1 MPAFRTRY
9 GNAAVRVVNAYRP
22 GSNELY
28 YALESL
34 IMTAMAQAQH
44 DEQEKIAI
52 DTCEGLH
59 PGLAAGLICRKCF
72 DAVEADKMPQSA
84 MTANE
89 PLAPEEAASREAI
102 DQHVKAMLAGEEE
115 VEA

>member
-34 IMTAMAQAQH
+34 IMTAMGQAQH

-72 DAVEADKMPQSA
+72 DAVEAAKMPESA

-89 PLAPEEAASREAI
+89 PVSPDEKASRDAI
-102 DQHVKAMLAGEEE
+102 DVQVRAMLSGEEE